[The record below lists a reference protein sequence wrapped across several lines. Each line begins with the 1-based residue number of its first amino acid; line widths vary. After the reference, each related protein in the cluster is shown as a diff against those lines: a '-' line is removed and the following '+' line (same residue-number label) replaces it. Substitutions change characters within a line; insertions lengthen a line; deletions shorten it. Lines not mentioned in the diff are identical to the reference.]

1 MSIIDTA
8 NDLLKKGMALNDP
21 DLIKMANELLEQA
34 DAPPPEPP
42 KKESPALDSLVTKK
56 EGDFISSITNEENMK
71 ATNATPVNQMKHKNL
86 FVDEKTDALDIT
98 TPSYTP
104 TARDRKKTKKLEQ
117 KCEECRKTTSV
128 LEIHVRDYFV
138 CDSCL
143 ARRRR

>member
-1 MSIIDTA
+1 
-8 NDLLKKGMALNDP
+8 
-21 DLIKMANELLEQA
+21 
-34 DAPPPEPP
+34 
-42 KKESPALDSLVTKK
+42 
-56 EGDFISSITNEENMK
+56 
-71 ATNATPVNQMKHKNL
+71 MKHKNL